1 MDAGDRRARGRSA
14 ERPGEIP
21 AAGWRDIALRVKRE
35 LKEDDISMVAGSVA
49 FYAFLSIFPAL
60 AALVSIYG
68 LVADPADVGRQVDAM
83 AGVLPGEA
91 RAAMQ
96 NELAHLA
103 SRSSSSLSIG
113 GILSV
118 VLALWS
124 ANKGTK
130 ALLSALNI
138 AFDQD
143 ESRGFFKLNAF
154 SLLLTVGALVLAL
167 VASAGVIALPAL
179 LGHLGLS
186 TVGAFL
192 VRWLRWPLLAALAL
206 FGVATLYRYGPARA
220 KARWRWVTPGSL
232 LATALW
238 LVGSA
243 LFSWYVSSFGKY
255 DKVYGSVGVIIIVL
269 TWFLLSAYA
278 VILGAELNAELER
291 QTAVDTTTGPPRPL
305 GQRGAY
311 AADTVGDTP

>member
-1 MDAGDRRARGRSA
+1 MASDDRHGRGRSA
-14 ERPGEIP
+14 QRPGQIP
-21 AAGWRDIALRVKRE
+21 ATGWRDIALRVKRE
-35 LKEDDISMVAGSVA
+35 LKEDDISLVAGSVA
-49 FYAFLSIFPAL
+49 FYAFLAIFPAL

-68 LVADPADVGRQVDAM
+68 LIADPADVGRQVDAM
-83 AGVLPGEA
+83 GGILPPEA
-91 RAAMQ
+91 RAAVQ
-96 NELAHLA
+96 SELAQLA

-113 GILSV
+113 GVLSV
-118 VLALWS
+118 ALALWS

-138 AFDQD
+138 AFDQE
-143 ESRGFFKLNAF
+143 ESRGFIKLNAL
-154 SLLLTVGALVLAL
+154 SLLLTIGALVLAVL
-167 VASAGVIALPAL
+167 ATAGVIALPAL

-186 TVGAFL
+186 AVGAFL
-192 VRWLRWPLLAALAL
+192 VRWLRWPVLAAIAL
-206 FGVATLYRYGPARA
+206 FGIATIYRYGPARSKA
-220 KARWRWVTPGSL
+220 KWRWVTPGSL

-238 LVGSA
+238 LGGSA